1 LLPLPA
7 GPDFEK
13 ELVLSPAIR
22 AHALRTPRQHHRGI
36 GQCPVITRVGWKA
49 ILADVTLEGTGRATV
64 RLLEATRTNVIE
76 EASTG
81 QPTAN
86 GR

>member
-1 LLPLPA
+1 LLPVPA

-13 ELVLSPAIR
+13 EPFLFPAIR
-22 AHALRTPRQHHRGI
+22 AHAKRTPRQHHRGI
-36 GQCPVITRVGWKA
+36 GPFPVIARVGRKA

-64 RLLEATRTNVIE
+64 RLLEATRANVIE
-76 EASTG
+76 EVSNG